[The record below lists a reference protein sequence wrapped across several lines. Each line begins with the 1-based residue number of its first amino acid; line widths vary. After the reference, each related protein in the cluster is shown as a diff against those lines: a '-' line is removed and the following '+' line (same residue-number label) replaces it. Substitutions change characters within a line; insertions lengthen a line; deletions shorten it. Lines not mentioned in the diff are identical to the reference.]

1 MRSSWQFSVGG
12 KQWVII
18 LLLCLGQFA
27 DVQAQEQNFQ
37 VDPEASTISFEITHL
52 GYLTVEGTFH
62 RFRGSFKMDG
72 DSISSVLGI
81 IEVASI
87 DTEDKSRDESL
98 RSDAYLDAEAFP
110 HIIFKSTRTDPEEG
124 ILTGE
129 LSIKGVTRSVDL
141 SIKSFPAQDGSSLSL
156 HLATIINRQDFK
168 LDFGMM
174 DSLVGDE
181 ITIKLEVV
189 GRRQ

>member
-1 MRSSWQFSVGG
+1 M
-12 KQWVII
+12 QWAIM
-18 LLLCLGQFA
+18 LLLCLGQFVVA
-27 DVQAQEQNFQ
+27 QAQQQSFK

-62 RFRGSFKMDG
+62 RFRGSFEMAG

-98 RSDAYLDAEAFP
+98 RSDAYLDAEAYP
-110 HIIFKSTRTDPEEG
+110 HILFKSTQGDLDAGT
-124 ILTGE
+124 LTGD

-141 SIKSFPAQDGSSLSL
+141 SVKSFPTQDGSIATL
-156 HLATIINRQDFK
+156 HFSTIINRQDFK

-181 ITIKLEVV
+181 IKIKLEVV
-189 GRRQ
+189 GRRP